1 MESNHPSTATPR
13 LAVITGADGGMG
25 AEITRAVAQAG
36 YRVIMASCR
45 RQKAEAVRRTL
56 MHDCRNLRI
65 EVRKLDLAS
74 LASVAG
80 FAETL
85 LADAQPIDLLMN
97 CAGTMETGLHITE
110 DKLERTVSVNYVGPY
125 LLTRKLLPLMHTG
138 SRIVNMVSCTY
149 AIGRLDFP
157 DFFTRGRKGGF
168 WRIPIYSNTKLALTL
183 FTLDL
188 AARVRNRGITVN
200 AADPGIVS
208 TDIITMHMWFD
219 PLTDLLF
226 RPFIRTPRQGAD
238 TAIRLLL
245 DEDAGQRTGT
255 FNASGRP
262 KPLSKKYTRHP
273 QMEELWQRTED
284 IVKPWL

>member
-1 MESNHPSTATPR
+1 MESNKKESSR
-13 LAVITGADGGMG
+13 QKLVVITGADGGMG
-25 AEITRAVAQAG
+25 TEITRAVAQAG

-45 RQKAEAVRRTL
+45 KQKAEAVRRTL
-56 MHDCRNLRI
+56 LHDHRDLQI
-65 EVRKLDLAS
+65 EVRRLDLAS
-74 LASVAG
+74 LASVAE
-80 FAETL
+80 FANIL
-85 LADAQPIDLLMN
+85 LEESYPITLLMN

-110 DKLERTVSVNYVGPY
+110 DGLERTVSVNYVGPY
-125 LLTRKLLPLMHTG
+125 LLTRKLLPLMHAG
-138 SRIVNMVSCTY
+138 SRVVNMVSCTY
-149 AIGRLDFP
+149 AIGHLDFP
-157 DFFTRGRKGGF
+157 DFFTHGRRGGF

-183 FTLDL
+183 FTIDL
-188 AARVRNRGITVN
+188 AERVRDRGIVVN

-255 FNASGRP
+255 FNVSGHA
-262 KPLSKKYTRHP
+262 KPLSEKYTHHV
-273 QMEELWQRTED
+273 QMQELWQRTEK
-284 IVKPWL
+284 IVEQWL

>member
-1 MESNHPSTATPR
+1 MESNKKESSR
-13 LAVITGADGGMG
+13 QKLAVITGADGGMG
-25 AEITRAVAQAG
+25 TEITRAVAQAG

-45 RQKAEAVRRTL
+45 KQKAEAVRRTL
-56 MHDCRNLRI
+56 LHDHRDLQI

-74 LASVAG
+74 LASVAE
-80 FAETL
+80 FANIL
-85 LADAQPIDLLMN
+85 LEESYPITLLMN

-110 DKLERTVSVNYVGPY
+110 DGLERTVSVNYVGPY
-125 LLTRKLLPLMHTG
+125 LLTRKLLPLMHAG
-138 SRIVNMVSCTY
+138 SRVVM
-149 AIGRLDFP
+149 
-157 DFFTRGRKGGF
+157 
-168 WRIPIYSNTKLALTL
+168 ALTL
-183 FTLDL
+183 FTIDL
-188 AARVRNRGITVN
+188 AERVRDRGIVVN

-255 FNASGRP
+255 FNVSGHA
-262 KPLSKKYTRHP
+262 KPLSEKYTHHV
-273 QMEELWQRTED
+273 QMQELWQRTEK
-284 IVKPWL
+284 IVEQWL

>member
-1 MESNHPSTATPR
+1 MESNKKESSR
-13 LAVITGADGGMG
+13 QKLAVITGADGGMG
-25 AEITRAVAQAG
+25 TEITRAVAQAG

-45 RQKAEAVRRTL
+45 KQKAEAVRRTL
-56 MHDCRNLRI
+56 LHDHRDLQI

-74 LASVAG
+74 LASVAE
-80 FAETL
+80 FANVL
-85 LADAQPIDLLMN
+85 LQEGHPITLLMN

-110 DKLERTVSVNYVGPY
+110 DGLERTVSVNYVGPY
-125 LLTRKLLPLMHTG
+125 LLTRKLLPLMHAG
-138 SRIVNMVSCTY
+138 SRVVNMVSCTY
-149 AIGRLDFP
+149 AIGHLDFP
-157 DFFTRGRKGGF
+157 DFFTRGRRGGF

-183 FTLDL
+183 FTIDL
-188 AARVRNRGITVN
+188 AERVRDRGIVVN

-245 DEDAGQRTGT
+245 DKDAGQRTGT
-255 FNASGRP
+255 FNVSGHA
-262 KPLSKKYTRHP
+262 KPLSEKYTHHV
-273 QMEELWQRTED
+273 QMQELWQRTEK
-284 IVKPWL
+284 IVEQWL